1 MSKVSLLGSV
11 PSWSYVALGITLLVL
26 RALSRKRLTA
36 EATILVHGIAFFA
49 ISAGLFHIV
58 PREYSAAVYISV
70 IAIGIITA
78 LRFDPATHSRPF
90 TDSD

>member
-1 MSKVSLLGSV
+1 MSKVSLLGHAS
-11 PSWSYVALGITLLVL
+11 PWTYVALGIALLLL

-58 PREYSAAVYISV
+58 PREYSATVYISV
-70 IAIGIITA
+70 IAVGILTA